1 MNYFETLDNLIKL
14 NKEHRQKYIDASKTM
29 SSASF
34 AAQYQTVRCY
44 VGRQIGS
51 STYIN
56 QNVKENDLIIVNKNQ
71 NKSFYQTK
79 ATILSYSE
87 LEHNAVVKYFENIYV
102 NEPTFLFNLVRDDK
116 FYTILAKNTEQTFI
130 LLGT

>member
-1 MNYFETLDNLIKL
+1 MNYFETLDHLIKL
-14 NKEHRQKYIDASKTM
+14 NKEHRAKYLDAHYTM
-29 SSASF
+29 NSASF
-34 AAQYQTVRCY
+34 AAQFQTVRCY
-44 VGRQIGS
+44 IGRQIGS

-56 QNVKENDLIIVNKNQ
+56 ERASKNDLIIVNKSTQ
-71 NKSFYQTK
+71 KSYYQVK
-79 ATILSYSE
+79 ATILSFSE
-87 LEHNAVVKYFENIYV
+87 LEHAADGKHFENIYV